1 MISKK
6 YIILLGF
13 KTIDDIYSY
22 IVDSEINGN
31 YGQFKELINKLSK
44 IQFKGFLNYLN
55 FNSLGSAEDCENFK
69 NKVLNAR
76 LGI

>member
-13 KTIDDIYSY
+13 KSMDDIFTY
-22 IVDSEINGN
+22 IIDSEINGN

-44 IQFKGFLNYLN
+44 IQFEGFLNYLN
-55 FNSLGSAEDCENFK
+55 FNSYGTPEDCVIFK

-76 LGI
+76 F